1 VNARERAFWVACA
14 VAFLVLGLV
23 QFPEV
28 FTGATR
34 WDERL
39 SEYIP
44 WRVEVARQ
52 WRAGEIPFFTDRM
65 FGGMPL
71 LALGYAG
78 VLYPP
83 NLLYAAVEPKDAL
96 EVANALYVL
105 HTMIGGLGMA
115 AYLRARRLAPFACFA
130 GAMFFAAGTF
140 GLCHAPHISMREGA
154 MMAPWIAWAA
164 RRVLAR
170 TTARRVAAL
179 AVAVAA
185 EALIGYPQMLL
196 FGLCWA
202 GIEALGMLRMSR
214 AGLRRI
220 AGFVAGIALGLGIA
234 TPQLAT
240 GAALVP
246 WTTRGALDV
255 ETWQLHGFDPS
266 FLPQWLMPRALSE
279 PDKGWLGGEPW
290 GELAI
295 AVNAAAWAFAIAAVT
310 FAVRNRNRARRRAVV
325 VAACGI
331 VAATFLA
338 FGSHFAPN
346 ALLFDVPPFGL
357 FRIPSRWLWLATTL
371 ACVLAAEGISA
382 SVLRFDGRR
391 LGGTPKPPYWVVVAS
406 LVGFVM
412 ACCAAHVVFADE
424 SRLAEFLFARPAVAL
439 GHVACIAVPLAAI
452 FAARR
457 WPRGAACVLFVALAG
472 EYRFLSART
481 IPEQVHPDR
490 LVDAAP
496 HPLLDGVAPEEVA
509 RILPLRLNGAW
520 YHADLLPQATNL
532 FLGWPVLTGYAP
544 TTHKDLGY
552 WPRLS
557 SDGGSWSANEIFESP
572 SQPENFGVSHLMVDL
587 ATATAVQRASFDARV
602 GADWDVVRRAGDL
615 VFVELLHAPGRF
627 QLAPSWV
634 AQPDLSAIDADWWT
648 RLPFRDG
655 RPVLVQTPDPA
666 GFPPAGERLGG
677 GTVEALDA
685 KGGSFLRLRVRS
697 DGPGVLVV
705 RDAWWPGWQ
714 CRMIGAGGIAEWTE
728 PARVQGMLRAMS
740 VPAGESVAEMRYV
753 PPGWRKGLPVA
764 GAALMVVAAL
774 LFRTRRREAQA

>member
-1 VNARERAFWVACA
+1 MNARERAFWLACA

-23 QFPEV
+23 QFPEIL
-28 FTGATR
+28 TGATR

-52 WRAGEIPFFTDRM
+52 WRAGEIPFFTDRI

-83 NLLYAAVEPKDAL
+83 NLLYAAAEPKDAL
-96 EVANALYVL
+96 EVANVLYVL

-115 AYLRARRLAPFACFA
+115 AYLRARRLAPFVCFA

-170 TTARRVAAL
+170 ATARRVVAL
-179 AVAVAA
+179 AIAVAA

-196 FGLCWA
+196 FALCWA
-202 GIEALGMLRMSR
+202 GIEMLGALSFSR
-214 AGLRRI
+214 AGARRI
-220 AGFVAGIALGLGIA
+220 GGFAAGIALGLGIA
-234 TPQLAT
+234 APQLAT

-255 ETWQLHGFDPS
+255 ETWQLHGFDPA

-295 AVNAAAWAFAIAAVT
+295 AVNAAAWAFAIAAVV
-310 FAVRNRNRARRRAVV
+310 FAVRGRNRTHRRAIV

-331 VAATFLA
+331 VAATLLA
-338 FGSHFAPN
+338 SGSHFAPN

-371 ACVLAAEGISA
+371 ACVLAAEGIA
-382 SVLRFDGRR
+382 LALRRDRGVIVV
-391 LGGTPKPPYWVVVAS
+391 GGTLAGFVVVC
-406 LVGFVM
+406 LV
-412 ACCAAHVVFADE
+412 AHVAFADE

-439 GHVACIAVPLAAI
+439 AHVACIAVPMAAI

-457 WPRGAACVLFVALAG
+457 WPRVAACVLFAALAG

-481 IPEQVHPDR
+481 VPEQVHPDR
-490 LVDAAP
+490 LVGAAP
-496 HPLLDGVAPEEVA
+496 HPLLDGVAHQSIA
-509 RILPLRLNGAW
+509 RIFPLRLNGSW

-587 ATATAVQRASFDARV
+587 ATATTEQRASFDERV
-602 GADWDVVRRAGDL
+602 GADWNVVRRAGDL

-627 QLAPSWV
+627 QLAPSWI
-634 AQPDLSAIDADWWT
+634 AQHDLSAIDADWWT
-648 RLPFRDG
+648 RLPFREE

-685 KGGSFLRLRVRS
+685 KGGSFLRLRVLS

-714 CRMIGAGGIAEWTE
+714 CRTIGPGGISEWAE
-728 PARVQGMLRAMS
+728 PARVQGMLRAMA

-753 PPGWRKGLPVA
+753 PPGWRKGLPVTV
-764 GAALMVVAAL
+764 AALMVVAAL